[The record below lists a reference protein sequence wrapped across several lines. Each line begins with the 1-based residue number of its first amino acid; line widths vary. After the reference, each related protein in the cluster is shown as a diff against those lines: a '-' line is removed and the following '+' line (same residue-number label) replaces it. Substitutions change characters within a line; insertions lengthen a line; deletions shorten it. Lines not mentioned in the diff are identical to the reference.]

1 MKKKIIKY
9 LSISLGLFFVIIIYF
24 SLIGIET
31 DRFNSQI
38 KNRIS
43 KNNSNLD
50 VNLKKIKLTLDPL
63 NFNLNAK
70 TIGAKIIYKKR
81 NIELESIK
89 SQISINSL
97 IKKKIVSSNLII
109 STKSVLLEDLVGFLK
124 LITNK
129 TELFFFECAI
139 VEGFAIIDLII
150 KIYL

>member
-1 MKKKIIKY
+1 MKKNILKY
-9 LSISLGLFFVIIIYF
+9 LSILLGLIFVIIIYF

-31 DRFNSQI
+31 DRFNNQI
-38 KNRIS
+38 KDRLS

-63 NFNLNAK
+63 NLKLNVK

-97 IKKKIVSSNLII
+97 IKKKLF
-109 STKSVLLEDLVGFLK
+109 LLV
-124 LITNK
+124 
-129 TELFFFECAI
+129 
-139 VEGFAIIDLII
+139 
-150 KIYL
+150 